1 MEAFFIDY
9 QGHLINVTE
18 IRTVSPVNSK
28 EWDGIHIDYRHG
40 GFTDIPGGEK
50 DELLR
55 IMVEAQKALAP
66 F

>member
-9 QGHLINVTE
+9 MGHLINVAE
-18 IRTVSPVNSK
+18 IRTVSPVNA

-40 GFTDIPGGEK
+40 GFTDIYGGSK
-50 DELLR
+50 DELLALM
-55 IMVEAQKALAP
+55 IEAQKALAP